1 MDQLAVRMVR
11 LMDEE
16 GIGRAVV
23 GGNSLGGHV
32 AARMALAFPDR
43 VEGMVLT
50 GSSGLFE
57 RGFERSVPRRP
68 TEEYIRTRMGEVFHD
83 PVHCTPELVADVR
96 GVLGDLRRVMK
107 MVRLASCARR
117 DNLREFL
124 PRLTCPALLVWGRED
139 RVTPL
144 ATAEEFA
151 SLMPNARLHLLEECG
166 HVPMVEQ
173 PAAFKS
179 LLAEFLEGLEAK
191 TTAAG
196 VAPRAAARPQLSAA

>member
-11 LMDEE
+11 LMDEH
-16 GIGRAVV
+16 GIERAVA

-43 VEGMVLT
+43 VTGMVLT

-68 TEEYIRTRMGEVFHD
+68 TEDYIRTRMAEVFHD
-83 PVHCTPELVADVR
+83 PVHCTPELVKDVS
-96 GVLGDLRRVMK
+96 GILCDLRRVMK

-117 DNLREFL
+117 DNLRDLL

-151 SLMPNARLHLLEECG
+151 RLMPNARLHILEECG

-173 PAAFKS
+173 PHAFEL
-179 LLAEFLEGLEAK
+179 LLAEFLEGLDAK
-191 TTAAG
+191 SATAG
-196 VAPRAAARPQLSAA
+196 VPPRALVRPQLTAA